1 MEERSMEPLTV
12 IIADDHQFFRD
23 GVRALLDAQAD
34 MECVGEATTGE
45 EAVRF
50 AAETQPDVVLM
61 DVQMPGMSG
70 VEATRQIVSSSPQI
84 RVLVVMMFEDDSLVF
99 AAMRAGA
106 RGYLLKGARHEDMVR
121 AIRAVGSGDAIFSP
135 AIAAKLVDYFAALQ
149 PSRPLQVFPELSSRE
164 REILALLARGHKNTE
179 IAERLVISPK
189 SVRNYVSNIISK
201 LQVADRAQ
209 AILRAKD
216 AGLGREGNDERAS
229 PSR

>member
-1 MEERSMEPLTV
+1 MMEERGMELLTV
-12 IIADDHQFFRD
+12 VIADDHQFFRD
-23 GVRALLDAQAD
+23 GVRALLEAQPD
-34 MECVGEATTGE
+34 MECVGEAATGE
-45 EAVRF
+45 EAVRMST
-50 AAETQPDVVLM
+50 ELQPDVVLM

-70 VEATRQIVSSSPQI
+70 VEATRQIVSSSPQM
-84 RVLVVMMFEDDSLVF
+84 RVLVVTMFEDDHLVF

-149 PSRPLQVFPELSSRE
+149 PSHPSRVFPELSSRE
-164 REILALLARGHKNTE
+164 REILALLAQGYKNAE
-179 IAERLVISPK
+179 IADRLVVSPK
-189 SVRNYVSNIISK
+189 TVRNYVSNIISK

-216 AGLGREGNDERAS
+216 AGFGAE
-229 PSR
+229 

>member
-1 MEERSMEPLTV
+1 MEPLTV
-12 IIADDHQFFRD
+12 IVTDDHQFFRD

-45 EAVRF
+45 EAVRL

-84 RVLVVMMFEDDSLVF
+84 RVLVVTMFEDDSLVF

-149 PSRPLQVFPELSSRE
+149 PSRLLQVFPELSSRE

-209 AILRAKD
+209 AIVRARD
-216 AGLGREGNDERAS
+216 AGLGT
-229 PSR
+229 

>member
-1 MEERSMEPLTV
+1 MEPITV
-12 IIADDHQFFRD
+12 LIADDHQFFRD
-23 GVRALLDAQAD
+23 GLRALLDSQAD

-45 EAVRF
+45 EVVRL
-50 AAETQPDVVLM
+50 ATEEQPDVVLM

-70 VEATRQIVSSSPQI
+70 VEATRLIVSSSPQI
-84 RVLVVMMFEDDSLVF
+84 RVLVVTMFEDDALVF

-135 AIAAKLVDYFAALQ
+135 AIAAKLIEYFAALQ

-164 REILALLARGHKNTE
+164 REILALLAQGHKNAE
-179 IAERLVISPK
+179 IGKRLVISPK

-201 LQVADRAQ
+201 LQVTDRAQ

-216 AGLGREGNDERAS
+216 AGLGREDNDERTS